1 MSKLM
6 QKGNDS
12 LRTQARLLELNKAL
26 ESGTYNQMRSML
38 RGFNAPDSA
47 HLLESSPPK
56 VRNLLWNLF
65 ESEHQSEVLQYL
77 NEDVLTDL
85 LVTKDTEALI
95 SVLENIDSDD
105 LTDILQQLPDTV
117 TQQVLNAMDAQN
129 RARVENL
136 LNYSEDTAAGM
147 MNTDTI
153 SVRPRFTLD
162 VVFRYLRRHTEL
174 PDTTDNIIVVNR
186 LDEYVGLLPITKLLV
201 SDPSM
206 TVREVMV
213 TDMEPILADLSD
225 QEVAN
230 LFERYDLVSAPVIDT
245 RGKLLGRITI
255 DDVVDVIRE
264 NADHSLLGMAGLD
277 EDDDTFAPILKTAR
291 RRAFWLGANLI
302 TAFIA
307 SAVINIFEETIA
319 KVVALAVLMPIV
331 ASMGGVA
338 GSQTLTLVIRSMAL
352 GQIGAANSS
361 WFFNRELA
369 VGVLNGFFWAAVVAI
384 AASMV
389 FQDFTLGIIIA
400 MAMIINLITAAV
412 AGVSL
417 PMILKSFGIDPAI
430 AGTVVLTTIT
440 DVVGFMSFLGLATI
454 YYS

>member
-1 MSKLM
+1 MI
-6 QKGNDS
+6 
-12 LRTQARLLELNKAL
+12 
-26 ESGTYNQMRSML
+26 
-38 RGFNAPDSA
+38 
-47 HLLESSPPK
+47 
-56 VRNLLWNLF
+56 
-65 ESEHQSEVLQYL
+65 
-77 NEDVLTDL
+77 TDL
-85 LVTKDTEALI
+85 
-95 SVLENIDSDD
+95 
-105 LTDILQQLPDTV
+105 
-117 TQQVLNAMDAQN
+117 
-129 RARVENL
+129 
-136 LNYSEDTAAGM
+136 
-147 MNTDTI
+147 
-153 SVRPRFTLD
+153 
-162 VVFRYLRRHTEL
+162 
-174 PDTTDNIIVVNR
+174 
-186 LDEYVGLLPITKLLV
+186 
-201 SDPSM
+201 
-206 TVREVMV
+206 
-213 TDMEPILADLSD
+213 EPISADLSD

-291 RRAFWLGANLI
+291 RRAIWLGANLI

-307 SAVINIFEETIA
+307 SAVINIFEETIV

-352 GQIGAANSS
+352 GQIGEANSS

-369 VGVLNGFFWAAVVAI
+369 VGALNGIFWAAVVAVV
-384 AASMV
+384 ASMV
-389 FQDFTLGIIIA
+389 FQDLTLGIIIA
-400 MAMIINLITAAV
+400 MAMVINLITAAV

>member
-1 MSKLM
+1 M
-6 QKGNDS
+6 QKRNES
-12 LRTQARLLELNKAL
+12 LQTQERLLELNRAL

-38 RGFNAPDSA
+38 NGLNAPDSA

-56 VRNLLWNLF
+56 VRDILWNLLDA
-65 ESEHQSEVLQYL
+65 EHQSDVLQYL

-85 LVTKDTEALI
+85 LATENTEALA

-117 TQQVLNAMDAQN
+117 TRQVLNAMDVQN

-136 LNYSEDTAAGM
+136 LSYPEDTAAGM

-174 PDTTDNIIVVNR
+174 PDKTDNIIVVNR

-213 TDMEPILADLSD
+213 TEIEPIPADQSEL
-225 QEVAN
+225 EVAN
-230 LFERYDLVSAPVIDT
+230 QFERYDLVSAPVIDA

-264 NADHSLLGMAGLD
+264 TADHSLLGMAGLD
-277 EDDDTFAPILKTAR
+277 EEDDTFAPIFKTAR
-291 RRAFWLGANLI
+291 RRAFWLGTNLI

-307 SAVINIFEETIA
+307 SAVINIFEETIV

-352 GQIGAANSS
+352 GQIGEANSS

-369 VGVLNGFFWAAVVAI
+369 VGILNGIFWAAVVAI
-384 AASMV
+384 VASMV
-389 FQDFTLGIIIA
+389 FQDLTLGIIIA
-400 MAMIINLITAAV
+400 MAMVINLVTAAV

>member
-1 MSKLM
+1 M
-6 QKGNDS
+6 QKGNES
-12 LRTQARLLELNKAL
+12 LHTQERLLELNKAL

-38 RGFNAPDSA
+38 RVLNPPDAA
-47 HLLESSPPK
+47 HLLESSPPR
-56 VRNLLWNLF
+56 VRHLLWNLF
-65 ESEHQSEVLQYL
+65 DAELQSDALQYL
-77 NEDVLTDL
+77 NEDVLKDL
-85 LVTKDTEALI
+85 LISKDTEALL

-117 TQQVLNAMDAQN
+117 TQQLLNAMDAQN

-136 LNYSEDTAAGM
+136 LSYPEDTAAGM

-174 PDTTDNIIVVNR
+174 PETTDNIIVVNR
-186 LDEYVGLLPITKLLV
+186 LDEYVGLLPITRLLV

-206 TVREVMV
+206 TVREVMI
-213 TDMEPILADLSD
+213 TDMEPIPADLPNV
-225 QEVAN
+225 EVAN

-277 EDDDTFAPILKTAR
+277 EDDDTFAPIFKTTR

-307 SAVINIFEETIA
+307 SAVINLFEDTIV

-352 GQIGAANSS
+352 GQIGAANAR

-369 VGVLNGFFWAAVVAI
+369 VGVLNGLFWAAVVAF
-384 AASMV
+384 AASLV
-389 FQDFTLGIIIA
+389 FQDLTLGAIIA

-412 AGVSL
+412 AGASL
-417 PMILKSFGIDPAI
+417 PMILKSLGIDPAI

-440 DVVGFMSFLGLATI
+440 DVVGFMSFLGLATL

>member
-1 MSKLM
+1 MP
-6 QKGNDS
+6 KGNES
-12 LRTQARLLELNKAL
+12 LQTQARLLELNKAL

-38 RGFNAPDSA
+38 NGLHAPDSA
-47 HLLESSPPK
+47 HLLGSSPPK
-56 VRNLLWNLF
+56 VRNILWNLF
-65 ESEHQSEVLQYL
+65 DAEHQSDILQHL

-85 LVTKDTEALI
+85 LVAKDTEALL

-117 TQQVLNAMDAQN
+117 TQQVVSAMDAQN

-136 LNYSEDTAAGM
+136 LSYPEDTAAGL

-162 VVFRYLRRHTEL
+162 VVLRYLRRHTEL
-174 PDTTDNIIVVNR
+174 PDATDNIIVVNR

-206 TVREVMV
+206 TVREVMD
-213 TDMEPILADLSD
+213 TEIDPIPADLTD

-230 LFERYDLVSAPVIDT
+230 LFERYDLVSAPVVDAN
-245 RGKLLGRITI
+245 GKLLGRITI

-264 NADHSLLGMAGLD
+264 SADHSLLGMAGLD
-277 EDDDTFAPILKTAR
+277 EDDDTFAPIFKTTR

-307 SAVINIFEETIA
+307 SAVINIFEETIV

-338 GSQTLTLVIRSMAL
+338 GSQTLILVIRSMAL
-352 GQIGAANSS
+352 GQFGEANSR

-369 VGVLNGFFWAAVVAI
+369 VGALNGLFWAAVVAI
-384 AASMV
+384 VTSMV
-389 FQDFTLGIIIA
+389 FQDLTLGFIIA
-400 MAMIINLITAAV
+400 MAMVINLITAAV

-417 PMILKSFGIDPAI
+417 PMMLKSLGIDPAI
-430 AGTVVLTTIT
+430 AGTVILTTIT

>member
-1 MSKLM
+1 M
-6 QKGNDS
+6 QTGNES
-12 LRTQARLLELNKAL
+12 SQTQARLLELNKAL

-38 RGFNAPDSA
+38 NGLNAPASA

-56 VRNLLWNLF
+56 VRNILWNLF
-65 ESEHQSEVLQYL
+65 DAEHQSHVLQHL

-85 LVTKDTEALI
+85 LVTKNTEALL

-117 TQQVLNAMDAQN
+117 TQQVINAMDAQN

-136 LNYSEDTAAGM
+136 LSYPEDTAAGL

-174 PDTTDNIIVVNR
+174 PDMTDNIFVVNR

-206 TVREVMV
+206 TVREIMS
-213 TDMEPILADLSD
+213 TEIDPIPADLSD

-230 LFERYDLVSAPVIDT
+230 LFERYDLVSAPVIDAS
-245 RGKLLGRITI
+245 GKLLGRITI

-264 NADHSLLGMAGLD
+264 SADHSLLGMAGLD
-277 EDDDTFAPILKTAR
+277 EDDDTFAPIFKTAR

-307 SAVINIFEETIA
+307 SAVINIFEETIV

-352 GQIGAANSS
+352 GQIGEANSS

-369 VGVLNGFFWAAVVAI
+369 VGALNGLFWAAVVAI
-384 AASMV
+384 VTSMV
-389 FQDFTLGIIIA
+389 FQDLTLGFIIA
-400 MAMIINLITAAV
+400 MAMVINLITAAV

-417 PMILKSFGIDPAI
+417 PMILKSYGIDPAI